1 MQKKISCVI
10 LLLITVILPT
20 HSQKKINVLFLGNS
34 LTYSNNL
41 PELMKLV
48 ASCDSVEMTYRS
60 ICFPNY
66 ALIDHWNDGL
76 AQKEIE
82 TGKYNFVVVQQGPSS
97 QTEGRVY
104 LLDYGLK
111 FDSICDRNKA
121 KLVSYMVWPA
131 KARSADFPGVLE
143 SYKLLADSTKGIFSP
158 AGNAWLKVWESNPE
172 FNLYDED
179 NFHPH
184 YNGSLLAAMVIYGSI
199 MRKSS
204 FNFISPNKMQNS
216 PITVSDLN
224 ILKRAAQSSLAKKKV
239 KKT

>member
-1 MQKKISCVI
+1 MYRKTSFVF
-10 LLLITVILPT
+10 LLLIALTVQAQ
-20 HSQKKINVLFLGNS
+20 SQKKINVLFLGNS
-34 LTYSNNL
+34 LTYTNNL
-41 PELMKLV
+41 PELMKTV

-76 AQKEIE
+76 AQKEIQS
-82 TGKYNFVVVQQGPSS
+82 GKYNFVVVQQGPSS
-97 QTEGRVY
+97 QMEGRIY

-111 FDSICDRNKA
+111 FDSICDRNRT

-131 KARSADFPGVLE
+131 KARSTDFRGVFE

-158 AGNAWLKVWESNPE
+158 AGEAWLKVWESNPE
-172 FNLYDED
+172 FKLYGED

-184 YNGSLLAAMVIYGSI
+184 YNGSLLSAMVIYGSI

-204 FNFISPNKMQNS
+204 FNFISLPKIQNS
-216 PITVSDLN
+216 GITVSDFN
-224 ILKRAAQSSLAKKKV
+224 ILKRAAQASLVKKKI
-239 KKT
+239 KKS